1 MDVED
6 NRTVGFYQYSWVWG
20 HIGGLKTS
28 MNRIKGVLEYI
39 DHTLSP
45 KLSVSNKRKDKT
57 MQPAT
62 LFDYFDS
69 PIGTV
74 EIGVLAECVTI
85 LEFVDRPGQTAEH
98 ESQVLHMAMEQV
110 KAYFEGRL
118 TVFDLPLD
126 MAGTPFQQS
135 VWQAL
140 LDVPF
145 GRTASYQQIADAV
158 GNPRAVRAVGAANGQ
173 NPVSIIVPCH
183 RIIGKNGSLTGY
195 GGGIWRKEWLLRH
208 EGVLL

>member
-1 MDVED
+1 MC
-6 NRTVGFYQYSWVWG
+6 
-20 HIGGLKTS
+20 LAAA
-28 MNRIKGVLEYI
+28 LEYPG
-39 DHTLSP
+39 HARLNS
-45 KLSVSNKRKDKT
+45 KKDKT

-62 LFDYFDS
+62 LFDYFES

-74 EIGVLAECVTI
+74 EIGVLTECVTI
-85 LEFVDRPGQTAEH
+85 LEFVDHPVRTAAH
-98 ESQVLHMAMEQV
+98 ESPVLHVAMEQV

-118 TVFDLPLD
+118 KVFDLPLD

-140 LDVPF
+140 LEVPF
-145 GRTASYQQIADAV
+145 GHTASYQQIADAV
-158 GNPRAVRAVGAANGQ
+158 GNPNAVRAVGAANGQ

-183 RIIGKNGSLTGY
+183 RIIGKNGGLTGY